1 MVHIGTIT
9 NASGEDVTELVRSG
23 QYELGERAVQFLKRT
38 VLAPRKV
45 RSVRAEHEEADTQN
59 AA

>member
-1 MVHIGTIT
+1 MVHLGTIT
-9 NASGEDVTELVRSG
+9 NAKGEDVTALVRNG

-45 RSVRAEHEEADTQN
+45 CKDSAEISGLDTQSV
-59 AA
+59 A

>member
-1 MVHIGTIT
+1 MVHLGTIT
-9 NASGEDVTELVRSG
+9 NAKGEDVTTLVRNG

-38 VLAPRKV
+38 VLAPRKACKD
-45 RSVRAEHEEADTQN
+45 STEISGLDTQS

>member
-1 MVHIGTIT
+1 MVHLGTIT
-9 NASGEDVTELVRSG
+9 NAKGEDVTALVRNG

-38 VLAPRKV
+38 VLVPRKACKV
-45 RSVRAEHEEADTQN
+45 SAEISGLDTQS